1 MDNFSFFF
9 SYSIVGKFEEGGWWI
24 NSHDESE
31 TDVFWIIS
39 DVELILFL
47 YSLNDLSGSET
58 TGWKGD
64 KGFPLVPIL
73 FEATVIIA
81 DFQWE
86 CSLQDFLFCSPSK
99 IRLKSA
105 QGRSTFISPFPNN
118 DTRRCYHWS
127 LHLE

>member
-1 MDNFSFFF
+1 MDKFSFFF

-39 DVELILFL
+39 DVELILCL

-73 FEATVIIA
+73 LESTLIIVKY
-81 DFQWE
+81 WWK
-86 CSLQDFLFCSPSK
+86 CSLQDFWFCSPSK
-99 IRLKSA
+99 IKLKNT
-105 QGRSTFISPFPNN
+105 QGRYTFVSPSSV
-118 DTRRCYHWS
+118 TTQ
-127 LHLE
+127 